1 MLLRHGEYI
10 PNNHEYLVFVFLRVL
25 ALNRQRLLMLL
36 PSEVLYLEHGSSNMT
51 NIFRVLGGV

>member
-1 MLLRHGEYI
+1 MLLRHGEHI

-25 ALNRQRLLMLL
+25 ALNCQRLLMLL
-36 PSEVLYLEHGSSNMT
+36 PSEVLYLEYGSSNMT